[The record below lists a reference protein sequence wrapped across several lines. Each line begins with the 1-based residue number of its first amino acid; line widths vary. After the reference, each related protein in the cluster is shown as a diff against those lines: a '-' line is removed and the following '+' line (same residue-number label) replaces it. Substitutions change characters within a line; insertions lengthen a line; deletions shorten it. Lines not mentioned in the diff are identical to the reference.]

1 MEITICTKED
11 FDSILTQFN
20 KFWDH
25 DRTLALHHPTLI
37 YEFGNSAF
45 VIKEGD
51 KVVAYLFGFLSQT
64 HPVGYVHLLA
74 VREGYR
80 RRGLANKLYN
90 YFMEYAAANGCKQ
103 LKAITSPLNSL
114 SIAFHKSIGM
124 MPMGSATGDEVPVLH
139 DYSGP
144 GKDRVVFMK
153 DIVSKNS
160 SKYINENKK

>member
-1 MEITICTKED
+1 MEITTCTKED

-20 KFWDH
+20 EFWDH

-37 YEFGNSAF
+37 NEFGNSAF

-51 KVVAYLFGFLSQT
+51 KVIAYLFGFLSQT
-64 HPVGYVHLLA
+64 DPVGYVQLLA

-80 RRGLANKLYN
+80 RQGLAKRLYER
-90 YFMEYAAANGCKQ
+90 FGQFASAHGCKQ

-114 SIAFHKSIGM
+114 SISFHKSIGM
-124 MPMGSATGDEVPVLH
+124 KLLGDAINTGVPVVR

-153 DIVSKNS
+153 EIMPKN
-160 SKYINENKK
+160 K